1 VRRDSARWLF
11 VLLSALV
18 VSEVMFF
25 SALAPL
31 LPHYARQLHLSKS
44 AAGLLSASYAIGTL
58 LFAIPSGILVARIG
72 ARRATIASALL
83 LAGASVAFGLS
94 RSVLAL
100 DTARFIQGIAGSGIW
115 AGSLTWLAG
124 STPAERRGETVG
136 AVLGIGIG
144 GALLGPVIGSV
155 SELTD
160 PRIVF
165 GAVAL
170 VIFVLATL
178 AAATPG
184 PRETAGTTL
193 ARGLLRAAR
202 GDPRLLAGMWFTG
215 LSAALFGVLG
225 VLAPLRLGALGAG
238 AGVIGAVFLV
248 SAAVEALASGLC
260 GRLTDRRGPL
270 AVLTVALAGSAL
282 VAALLPLPDTVWLV
296 ALATVAAGACFGIS
310 WVPAS
315 VLLSAGAESE
325 GLHQGLAYAL
335 WNLAWALGL
344 AIGAAG
350 GAPLAQ
356 LSSDALPY
364 WALAAVCVGTL
375 LATRSRLRAR
385 ATQT

>member
-1 VRRDSARWLF
+1 
-11 VLLSALV
+11 VLLAALV
-18 VSEVMFF
+18 VCEVMFF

-58 LFAIPSGILVARIG
+58 VFAIPAGILVARIG
-72 ARRATIASALL
+72 ARRATIASATL

-94 RSVLAL
+94 RSVQAL
-100 DTARFIQGIAGSGIW
+100 DTARLLQGTAGSGVW

-124 STPAERRGETVG
+124 STPAERRGEAVG
-136 AVLGIGIG
+136 AILGIGIA

-160 PRIVF
+160 PRAVF

-170 VIFVLATL
+170 LIFALAAL
-178 AAATPG
+178 SAATPEPLEAHG
-184 PRETAGTTL
+184 TAAG
-193 ARGLLRAAR
+193 GVLRALR

-238 AGVIGAVFLV
+238 AGVIGGVFLV
-248 SAAVEALASGLC
+248 SAGLEAVASRLC
-260 GRLTDRRGPL
+260 GRITDRVGPL
-270 AVLTVALAGSAL
+270 AVLGVGLGGSAA
-282 VAALLPLPDTVWLV
+282 VAVALPLPDSIVLV
-296 ALATVAAGACFGIS
+296 ALTTVAAGACFGIS

-315 VLLSAGAESE
+315 VLLSAGADRE

-335 WNLAWALGL
+335 WNLAWAIGV
-344 AIGAAG
+344 AVGAAG

-364 WALAAVCVGTL
+364 WALAAVCLATL
-375 LATRSRLRAR
+375 LLSRSRLRAR
-385 ATQT
+385 LTFQ